1 MKSGFT
7 VLPKNSD
14 PKIYQIM
21 AVQQDIYNL
30 KYTEVL
36 NKESLSR
43 KGYYQRF
50 HIFEAV
56 LTGFVKIMTNLFLP
70 SPSPQNN
77 KEVLQSTPHTYI
89 QTCWEAYNAV
99 QVPKELRAGRI

>member
-1 MKSGFT
+1 MDKEYEHKKFQKNTLFVIKSGFT

-14 PKIYQIM
+14 RRIYQIM

-43 KGYYQRF
+43 KGYYKRF
-50 HIFEAV
+50 HILEAV
-56 LTGFVKIMTNLFLP
+56 LTGL
-70 SPSPQNN
+70 
-77 KEVLQSTPHTYI
+77 
-89 QTCWEAYNAV
+89 
-99 QVPKELRAGRI
+99 